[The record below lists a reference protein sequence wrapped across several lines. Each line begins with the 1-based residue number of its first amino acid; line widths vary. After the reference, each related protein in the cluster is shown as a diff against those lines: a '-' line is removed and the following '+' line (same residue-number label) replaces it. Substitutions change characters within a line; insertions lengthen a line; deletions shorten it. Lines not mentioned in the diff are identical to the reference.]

1 MKISELSIKRP
12 IYVIVLFLLLTVF
25 GYLSYKSLSAELMP
39 KFTPPILNV
48 QIIYPGASPSEVEN
62 SLTRKVEDA
71 LSSMEGIDQLQSF
84 SFEGMAMLIISFNYG
99 SDIDKAVTNAQNL
112 IDAKRAEL
120 PRDILSP
127 TISKIS
133 VDEKPILIL
142 SATSNMESTRFFD
155 LVDKRILPEL
165 SRIQGV
171 AKITLVGGMQREIQ
185 INLKQDKLKA
195 FGLTPLMVQGVI
207 RAANLDFP
215 TGYLH
220 SDESQTAI
228 RLSGKLENLNELRS
242 LVIGTTPTGA
252 QIRLADIADVSDIVK
267 DPVKLGRINGEEAIL
282 INLQKQS
289 DANAIKV
296 SDQVM
301 KTITQLQEAYS
312 AEGLQIDVAQN
323 TTTFTRQSINSV
335 ITDLMLAILLV
346 SVVILLFLHN
356 FRNAIIVMV
365 VVPVSL
371 VATFI
376 GMKLFNFTLNLMSLL
391 ALSLVIGVLVD
402 DAIVVIENVYRHI
415 EMGKNRV
422 KATFD
427 ALNEIGF
434 TVVAITVTIV
444 MVFLPVIFTNTLVSD
459 ILRQFCGVI
468 VISIL
473 MSLLAALTLV
483 PLLTSRFGDIEK
495 TKTGSIFGKIL
506 KSFDSAITGFSNWV
520 AEILKWGLGHKRWIG
535 VVVLAITAAVMS
547 LFPLGFINFEFQPFI
562 DRGEFMVQLE
572 MPKDISMEESNALV
586 RRAENWFMNRR
597 EVENVVTMVGLTSD
611 NTQSTKGT
619 PYLAELDV
627 KLKKQKEG
635 TDTYIA
641 RIRKPLSDYLMD
653 AKVNI
658 FSVSLTGTASKAAVE
673 YIITGNDVDSVML
686 FAEKALNVL
695 GSIPGVMQQELS
707 VENATPEITVKVNRE
722 KMSELGLS
730 LDNVGMIMQMN
741 FQGNNQLKYTEG
753 NYEYDINI
761 RADRIYR
768 QQAENVTD
776 IGFVNSRGEIIKLS
790 QFAEITLGTGP
801 NRLERFDRNSSVTLR
816 SQAFGVAPGAI
827 AKEFLAQVDKM
838 HKPSGLH
845 IVATGDMKKMSDSM
859 SVLTTALLLSLLLI
873 YFSMVVLYNNWTDPF
888 VVMFSIPFS
897 IVGAILTLALT
908 NTAMSIYAMLGLVM
922 LVGLVAK
929 NAILLV
935 DFTNDARGKGKNID
949 EALIQAVRIRTRPIL
964 MTALSTVIGMLP
976 VALSTGSG
984 AELRNGMAWVIIG
997 GMTMST
1003 LLTLVVVPVV
1013 YKIMHPV
1020 RKEKKEKIDIE
1031 KLMYADFS
1039 ATNSL

>member
-12 IYVIVLFLLLTVF
+12 IYVIVMFLLLIVL
-25 GYLSYKSLSAELMP
+25 GYLSYISLSAELMP
-39 KFTPPILNV
+39 KFTPPVLNV

-62 SLTRKVEDA
+62 SLTRKAEDA

-84 SFEGMAMLIISFNYG
+84 SFEGMSMLIVSFNYG
-99 SDIDKAVTNAQNL
+99 TDINKAVTDAQNL
-112 IDAKRAEL
+112 LDAKRAEL

-142 SATSNMESTRFFD
+142 SATSNMEPTGFYD
-155 LVDKRILPEL
+155 LVDKRVVPEL
-165 SRIQGV
+165 SRVQGV

-185 INLKQDKLKA
+185 VNLKQDKLKA
-195 FGLTPLMVQGVI
+195 LGLTPLIVQGAI

-228 RLSGKLENLNELRS
+228 RLSGKLDNVAELRN
-242 LVIGTTPTGA
+242 LVVSTTQTGA
-252 QIRLADIADVSDIVK
+252 QIRLSDIADVSDAVK
-267 DPVKLGRINGEEAIL
+267 DPVKLGRVNGEDAIL

-296 SDQVM
+296 SNQVM
-301 KTITQLQEAYS
+301 KAITQLQETYN
-312 AEGLQIDVAQN
+312 AEGLQIGVAQN
-323 TTTFTRQSINSV
+323 TTTFTHQSINSV
-335 ITDLMLAILLV
+335 ITDLLLAILLV
-346 SVVILLFLHN
+346 SVVILLFLN
-356 FRNAIIVMV
+356 SFRNALIVMV

-376 GMKLFNFTLNLMSLL
+376 GMKMFNFTLNLMSLL

-415 EMGKNRV
+415 EMRKNRV

-434 TVVAITVTIV
+434 TVIAVTVAIV

-473 MSLLAALTLV
+473 FSLLAALTLV
-483 PLLTSRFGDIEK
+483 PLLTSRFGNIQEIK
-495 TKTGSIFGKIL
+495 TNNIFGKFL
-506 KSFDSAITGFSNWV
+506 KGFEKVISDFSNWV
-520 AEILKWGLGHKRWIG
+520 SEILKWSLGHKRWVG
-535 VVVLAITAAVMS
+535 MVVLIITVAVMS
-547 LFPLGFINFEFQPFI
+547 LFPLGFINFEFQPYI

-572 MPKDISMEESNALV
+572 MPKDISMEKSNALV
-586 RRAENWFMNRR
+586 RRAENWFMGRP
-597 EVENVVTMVGLTSD
+597 EVENVVTMLGLTSD

-627 KLKKQKEG
+627 KLKKQKED
-635 TDTYIA
+635 TETYIT
-641 RIRKPLSDYLMD
+641 RIRKPLSDFLVD
-653 AKVNI
+653 AKVNV

-673 YIITGNDVDSVML
+673 YIITCNNTDSVMM
-686 FAEKALNVL
+686 FAGQALDIL

-707 VENATPEITVKVNRE
+707 VENATPEITVTVNRD

-730 LDNVGMIMQMN
+730 LDNVGMVMQMN

-761 RADRIYR
+761 RADKAYR
-768 QQAENVTD
+768 KQSENVTNLA
-776 IGFVNSRGEIIKLS
+776 FVNSRGESVKLS
-790 QFAEITLGTGP
+790 QFANISLGTGP

-816 SQAFGVAPGAI
+816 SQAFGVPAGAI
-827 AKEFLAQVDKM
+827 AKEFMAKVDKL
-838 HKPSGLH
+838 HKPAGLS
-845 IVATGDMKKMSDSM
+845 IQATGDMKKMSDSM
-859 SVLTTALLLSLLLI
+859 SVLTTALLLSLMLI

-897 IVGAILTLALT
+897 IVGAILALALT

-935 DFTNDARGKGKNID
+935 DFANDARREGKNID
-949 EALIQAVRIRTRPIL
+949 EALIQSVKIRTRPIL

-1013 YKIMHPV
+1013 YKIMHPE
-1020 RKEKKEKIDIE
+1020 RKNKKEKVDID
-1031 KLMYADFS
+1031 KLMYAEK
-1039 ATNSL
+1039 

>member
-1 MKISELSIKRP
+1 MKITELSIKRP
-12 IYVIVLFLLLTVF
+12 IYVIVLFLLLTVL

-39 KFTPPILNV
+39 KFTPPVLNV

-62 SLTRKVEDA
+62 SLTRKAEDA
-71 LSSMEGIDQLQSF
+71 LSSMEGIDQLQSI
-84 SFEGMAMLIISFNYG
+84 SFEGMSMLIVSFTYG
-99 SDIDKAVTNAQNL
+99 TDIDKAITDAQNL
-112 IDAKRAEL
+112 LDAKRAEL

-142 SATSNMESTRFFD
+142 SATSNIEPTEFYN
-155 LVDKRILPEL
+155 LIDKRVVPEL
-165 SRIQGV
+165 SRVRGV
-171 AKITLVGGMQREIQ
+171 AKISLVGGMQREIQ
-185 INLKQDKLKA
+185 INLNQGKMKT
-195 FGLTPLMVQGVI
+195 FGLSPVMIQGAI

-220 SDESQTAI
+220 SDESQTAL
-228 RLSGKLENLNELRS
+228 RLSGKLHSIAELRN
-242 LVIGTTPTGA
+242 LVINTTQTGA
-252 QIRLADIADVSDIVK
+252 QIRLGDVADVSDAVK
-267 DPVKLGRINGEEAIL
+267 DPVKLGRVNGQDAIL

-289 DANAIKV
+289 DTNAIKV
-296 SDQVM
+296 SGQVM
-301 KTITQLQEAYS
+301 KTIAQLENTYS
-312 AEGLQIDVAQN
+312 TEGLKMSVAQN
-323 TTTFTRQSINSV
+323 TTTFTHQSINSV
-335 ITDLMLAILLV
+335 IIDLFLAIFLV
-346 SVVILLFLHN
+346 SLVILIFLQN
-356 FRNAIIVMV
+356 FRNALIVMV

-427 ALNEIGF
+427 ALKEIGG
-434 TVVAITVTIV
+434 TVVSVTIV
-444 MVFLPVIFTNTLVSD
+444 LAMVFLPIIFTNTLVSD
-459 ILRQFCGVI
+459 ILRQFCAVI

-473 MSLLAALTLV
+473 FSLLAALTLV
-483 PLLTSRFGDIEK
+483 PMLTSRFGNMQEITGKNVFEK
-495 TKTGSIFGKIL
+495 AL
-506 KSFDSAITGFSNWV
+506 KSFEKGIAAFSRWISEILAWGLVHKRRVGLVVIAITV
-520 AEILKWGLGHKRWIG
+520 
-535 VVVLAITAAVMS
+535 AVMA
-547 LFPLGFINFEFQPFI
+547 LFPLGFINFEFQPYI

-572 MPKDISMEESNALV
+572 MPKDISMEQSNALV
-586 RRAENWFMNRR
+586 QRAENWFLSRP

-627 KLKKQKEG
+627 KLKKQKED
-635 TDTYIA
+635 TETYIT
-641 RIRKPLSDYLMD
+641 RIRKPLSDYLID

-658 FSVSLTGTASKAAVE
+658 FSVNLTGTASKAAVE
-673 YIITGNDVDSVML
+673 YIITGNNTDSVML
-686 FAEKALNVL
+686 FAESALDAL
-695 GSIPGVMQQELS
+695 GSIPGVMQQQLS
-707 VENATPEITVKVNRE
+707 VENATPEITVTVNRD

-730 LDNVGMIMQMN
+730 LDNVGMVMQMN

-761 RADRIYR
+761 RADRAYR
-768 QQAENVTD
+768 EVAENVSNLTF
-776 IGFVNSRGEIIKLS
+776 INSRGESVKLS
-790 QFAEITLGTGP
+790 QFADISLGTGP

-816 SQAFGVAPGAI
+816 SQAFGVPAGAI
-827 AKEFLAQVDKM
+827 SKQFMAKIDKM
-838 HKPSGLH
+838 HKPKGLR
-845 IVATGDMKKMSDSM
+845 IEATGDMKKMSDSM
-859 SVLTTALLLSLLLI
+859 SVLTTALILSLLLI
-873 YFSMVVLYNNWTDPF
+873 YLSMVVLYNNWTDPF

-897 IVGAILTLALT
+897 IVGAILALALT

-935 DFTNDARGKGKNID
+935 DFANDARREGKNMD
-949 EALIQAVRIRTRPIL
+949 ESLIQAVQIRTRPIL
-964 MTALSTVIGMLP
+964 MTALSTIIGMLP
-976 VALSTGSG
+976 VALSKGSG

-997 GMTMST
+997 GMAMST
-1003 LLTLVVVPVV
+1003 LLTLVVVPIV
-1013 YKIMHPV
+1013 YKILHSL
-1020 RKEKKEKIDIE
+1020 RKEKKEKLDIE
-1031 KLMYADFS
+1031 KLMYGEE
-1039 ATNSL
+1039 

>member
-12 IYVIVLFLLLTVF
+12 VYVIVLFLLLTVL
-25 GYLSYKSLSAELMP
+25 GILSYNSLSAELMP
-39 KFTPPILNV
+39 KFSPPILNI

-71 LSSMEGIDQLQSF
+71 LSSMEGIDQLQSY
-84 SFEGMAMLIISFNYG
+84 SFEGMSMMIVSFVYG
-99 SDIDKAVTNAQNL
+99 TDIDKSVTDAQNL
-112 IDAKRAEL
+112 LNAKRAEL
-120 PRDILSP
+120 PREILSP

-142 SATSNMESTRFFD
+142 SATSNLEPTDFYD
-155 LVDKRILPEL
+155 LIDKRIIPEF
-165 SRIQGV
+165 SRVRGV

-185 INLKQDKLKA
+185 INFNREKLKT
-195 FGLTPLMVQGVI
+195 FGLTPLMIQNAI

-228 RLSGKLENLNELRS
+228 RLSGKLKNIEELRR
-242 LVIGTTPTGA
+242 LVINTSPTGA
-252 QIRLADIADVSDIVK
+252 QIRLGDIADVSDAVK
-267 DPVKLGRINGEEAIL
+267 DPVKLGRVNGQDAIL

-289 DANAIKV
+289 DANAIEV
-296 SDQVM
+296 SNQVL
-301 KTITQLQEAYS
+301 KTITQLQETYS
-312 AEGLQIDVAQN
+312 AEGLKITEAQN
-323 TTTFTRQSINSV
+323 TTTFTHQSINSV
-335 ITDLMLAILLV
+335 FTDLILAILLV
-346 SVVILLFLHN
+346 TLVILLFLN
-356 FRNAIIVMV
+356 NIRNALIVMV

-371 VATFI
+371 VSTFI

-427 ALNEIGF
+427 AMNEIGF
-434 TVVAITVTIV
+434 TVISITIAIV
-444 MVFLPVIFTNTLVSD
+444 MVFLPVIFTETLVSD
-459 ILRQFCGVI
+459 ILRQFCAVI

-473 MSLLAALTLV
+473 FSLLAALTLV
-483 PLLTSRFGDIEK
+483 PLFTSRFGNIQEIK
-495 TKTGSIFGKIL
+495 GENIFQKML
-506 KSFDSAITGFSNWV
+506 RSFNKGISQFSNWIS
-520 AEILKWGLGHKRWIG
+520 EILKWGLGHKLWVALI
-535 VVVLAITAAVMS
+535 VIVITAAVMA
-547 LFPLGFINFEFQPFI
+547 LFPLGFINFEFQPYI
-562 DRGEFMVQLE
+562 DRGEFIVQLE
-572 MPKDISMEESNALV
+572 MPKSISMEESNALV
-586 RRAENWFMNRR
+586 QRAENWFMNRS
-597 EVENVVTMVGLTSD
+597 EVEDVVTMVGVTSD

-619 PYLAELDV
+619 PYLAELNV
-627 KLKKQKEG
+627 KIKKQSEG
-635 TDTYIA
+635 TETYIT
-641 RIRKPLSDYLMD
+641 RIRKPLSDYLVD
-653 AKVNI
+653 AKVKI

-673 YIITGNDVDSVML
+673 YVISGSNADSVMS
-686 FAEKALNVL
+686 FAEKALQIL
-695 GSIPGVMQQELS
+695 ASIPGVMQQELS
-707 VENATPEITVKVNRE
+707 VENATPEITVTINRD
-722 KMSELGLS
+722 KMSLLGLS
-730 LDNVGMIMQMN
+730 LDNIGMVMQMN
-741 FQGNNQLKYTEG
+741 FQGSDQLKYSEG

-761 RADRIYR
+761 RSDKVYR
-768 QQAENVTD
+768 EKSENVSNLTF
-776 IGFVNSRGEIIKLS
+776 INNRGESVRLS
-790 QFAEITLGTGP
+790 QFASVSLGTGP

-816 SQAFGVAPGAI
+816 SQVFGVPAGAVSKTFMSEI
-827 AKEFLAQVDKM
+827 NKM
-838 HKPSGLH
+838 NKPQGLR
-845 IVATGDMKKMSDSM
+845 IETVGDMKKMSDSM
-859 SVLTTALLLSLLLI
+859 SVLTTALMLSLMLI
-873 YFSMVVLYNNWTDPF
+873 YLSMVVLYNNWTDPF

-897 IVGAILTLALT
+897 IVGAILALALT

-935 DFTNDARGKGKNID
+935 DFANDALAQGKDID

-976 VALSTGSG
+976 VALSKGSG

-1003 LLTLVVVPVV
+1003 LLTLIVVPVV
-1013 YKIMHPV
+1013 YKVLHPA

-1031 KLMYADFS
+1031 KLMYAKE
-1039 ATNSL
+1039 

>member
-1 MKISELSIKRP
+1 MKITELSIKRP
-12 IYVIVLFLLLTVF
+12 IYVIVLFLLLTVL

-39 KFTPPILNV
+39 KFTPPVLNV

-62 SLTRKVEDA
+62 SLTRKAEDA
-71 LSSMEGIDQLQSF
+71 LSSMEGIDQLQSI
-84 SFEGMAMLIISFNYG
+84 SFEGMSMLIVSFTYG
-99 SDIDKAVTNAQNL
+99 TDIDKAITDAQNL
-112 IDAKRAEL
+112 LDAKRAEL

-142 SATSNMESTRFFD
+142 SATSNIEPTEFYN
-155 LVDKRILPEL
+155 LIDKRVVPEL
-165 SRIQGV
+165 SRVRGV
-171 AKITLVGGMQREIQ
+171 AKISLVGGMQREIQ
-185 INLKQDKLKA
+185 INLNQGKMKT
-195 FGLTPLMVQGVI
+195 FGLSPVMIQGAI

-220 SDESQTAI
+220 SDESQTAL
-228 RLSGKLENLNELRS
+228 RLSGKLHSIAELRN
-242 LVIGTTPTGA
+242 LVINTTQTGA
-252 QIRLADIADVSDIVK
+252 QIRLGDVADVSDAVK
-267 DPVKLGRINGEEAIL
+267 DPVKLGRVNGQDAIL

-289 DANAIKV
+289 DTNAIKV
-296 SDQVM
+296 SGQVM
-301 KTITQLQEAYS
+301 KTIAQLENTYS
-312 AEGLQIDVAQN
+312 TEGLKMSVAQN
-323 TTTFTRQSINSV
+323 TTTFTHQSINSV
-335 ITDLMLAILLV
+335 IIDLFLAIFLV
-346 SVVILLFLHN
+346 SLVILIFLQN
-356 FRNAIIVMV
+356 FRNALIVMV

-427 ALNEIGF
+427 ALKEIGG
-434 TVVAITVTIV
+434 TVVSVTIV
-444 MVFLPVIFTNTLVSD
+444 LAMVFLPIIFTNTLVSD
-459 ILRQFCGVI
+459 ILRQFCAVI

-473 MSLLAALTLV
+473 FSLLAALTLV
-483 PLLTSRFGDIEK
+483 PMLTSRFGNMQEITGKNVFEK
-495 TKTGSIFGKIL
+495 AL
-506 KSFDSAITGFSNWV
+506 KSFEKGIAAFSRWISEILAWGLVHKRRVGLVVIAITV
-520 AEILKWGLGHKRWIG
+520 
-535 VVVLAITAAVMS
+535 AVMA
-547 LFPLGFINFEFQPFI
+547 LFPLGFINFEFQPYI

-572 MPKDISMEESNALV
+572 MPKDISMEQSNALV
-586 RRAENWFMNRR
+586 QRAENWFLNRP

-627 KLKKQKEG
+627 KLKKQKED
-635 TDTYIA
+635 TETYIT
-641 RIRKPLSDYLMD
+641 RIRKPLSDYLID

-658 FSVSLTGTASKAAVE
+658 FSVNLTGTASKAAVE
-673 YIITGNDVDSVML
+673 YIITGNNTDSVML
-686 FAEKALNVL
+686 FAESALDAL
-695 GSIPGVMQQELS
+695 GSIPGVMQQQLS
-707 VENATPEITVKVNRE
+707 VENATPEITVTVNRD

-730 LDNVGMIMQMN
+730 LDNVGMVMQMN

-761 RADRIYR
+761 RADRAYR
-768 QQAENVTD
+768 EVAENVSNLTF
-776 IGFVNSRGEIIKLS
+776 INSRGESVKLS
-790 QFAEITLGTGP
+790 QFADISLGTGP

-816 SQAFGVAPGAI
+816 SQAFGVPAGAI
-827 AKEFLAQVDKM
+827 SKQFMAKIDKM
-838 HKPSGLH
+838 HKPKGLR
-845 IVATGDMKKMSDSM
+845 IEATGDMKKMSDSM
-859 SVLTTALLLSLLLI
+859 SVLTTALILSLLLI
-873 YFSMVVLYNNWTDPF
+873 YLSMVVLYNNWTDPF

-897 IVGAILTLALT
+897 IVGAILALALT

-935 DFTNDARGKGKNID
+935 DFANDARREGKNMD
-949 EALIQAVRIRTRPIL
+949 ESLIQAVQIRTRPIL
-964 MTALSTVIGMLP
+964 MTALSTIIGMLP
-976 VALSTGSG
+976 VALSKGSG

-997 GMTMST
+997 GMAMST
-1003 LLTLVVVPVV
+1003 LLTLVVVPIV
-1013 YKIMHPV
+1013 YKILHSL
-1020 RKEKKEKIDIE
+1020 RKEKKEKLDIE
-1031 KLMYADFS
+1031 KLMYGEE
-1039 ATNSL
+1039 